1 MIFDLSNYR
10 PDFQIVPPLCSLEFC
25 NKVLTCPMFGG
36 ESEHLP
42 KEKKITKLVFY
53 EYIQKIGQI

>member
-10 PDFQIVPPLCSLEFC
+10 LDFQIVSPLCSLEFC
-25 NKVLTCPMFGG
+25 NKVLAFKISKNLEHRICNAYLMFGG

-42 KEKKITKLVFY
+42 EEKK
-53 EYIQKIGQI
+53 